1 MRKLALLALVAAG
14 AIAVPGATAQPIKH
28 YLSVQKVTV
37 GFFRDSRVEYL
48 DLGPVKLAAGNKV
61 APIWT
66 FANGTKA
73 QRNVIDTVPGRADYT
88 PLWQVNVVTFKS
100 GVTQQTLRSA
110 AEIKAAATRG
120 DVTVKTT
127 ATVVNCP
134 VI

>member
-1 MRKLALLALVAAG
+1 MSKLALFALAVAG
-14 AIAVPGATAQPIKH
+14 AIAAPAATAQPIKH
-28 YLSVQKVTV
+28 YLTVQKVTV

-66 FANGTKA
+66 FANGTKT

-88 PLWQVNVVTFKS
+88 PLWRVNVVTFKP

-110 AEIKAAATRG
+110 AEIKAAAARG

-127 ATVVNCP
+127 AIVVNCP